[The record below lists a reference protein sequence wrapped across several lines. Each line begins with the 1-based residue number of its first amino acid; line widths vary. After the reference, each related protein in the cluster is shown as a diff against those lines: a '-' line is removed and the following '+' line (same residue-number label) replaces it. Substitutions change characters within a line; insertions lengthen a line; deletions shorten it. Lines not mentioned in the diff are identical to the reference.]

1 MFFGHESS
9 IARGHHV
16 DATRREGRLRDSPRH
31 RAQQVDGVA
40 RAQAQLVRAVL
51 PRLDRA
57 AALRR
62 AEEGVPQAAHARRRA
77 RFQPGQGQVPGR
89 AVVARADRGQAR
101 TRAGRKP
108 RPVSDTTIY
117 CDVQLYFA
125 LPHHTWQRCTNE
137 NTNGLLRECFPKGES
152 LARVSEKRA
161 QEVCDKAQPQAAQTT
176 RLLDAVR
183 GPLLRSAA
191 FDLKI
196 QGLRSVFCMDRAD
209 AQRRVDVRIG
219 G

>member
-137 NTNGLLRECFPKGES
+137 NTNGLLRECFPKGEP
-152 LARVSEKRA
+152 LARVSEKRV
-161 QEVCDKAQPQAAQTT
+161 QEVCDKLNRRPRK
-176 RLLDAVR
+176 RLGYWTPYEAHCSEVLH
-183 GPLLRSAA
+183 L
-191 FDLKI
+191 I
-196 QGLRSVFCMDRAD
+196 
-209 AQRRVDVRIG
+209 
-219 G
+219 